1 MAHATATFFPRFSCL
16 SMSLS
21 AAPSSP
27 FQRLR
32 ATHSSWKKGWEG
44 RMSNP
49 LGTATT
55 IPRPSSAAS
64 SLLLIVMVFNLHLQF
79 SSSCSITTS
88 GAKIAYG
95 TSRSRFRVR
104 TGPQAAA
111 EGKNRGEARADSLP
125 WFCFFRPLLFLFLV
139 CGQFRS
145 KGGMQRGHG

>member
-1 MAHATATFFPRFSCL
+1 
-16 SMSLS
+16 
-21 AAPSSP
+21 
-27 FQRLR
+27 
-32 ATHSSWKKGWEG
+32 
-44 RMSNP
+44 MSNP

-55 IPRPSSAAS
+55 IPV
-64 SLLLIVMVFNLHLQF
+64 LLAQLHPFYSFVMAFNLHLQF

-125 WFCFFRPLLFLFLV
+125 WFCFFAFFFFAHSCFFFSFVGNSAPREA
-139 CGQFRS
+139 C
-145 KGGMQRGHG
+145 KEGMV